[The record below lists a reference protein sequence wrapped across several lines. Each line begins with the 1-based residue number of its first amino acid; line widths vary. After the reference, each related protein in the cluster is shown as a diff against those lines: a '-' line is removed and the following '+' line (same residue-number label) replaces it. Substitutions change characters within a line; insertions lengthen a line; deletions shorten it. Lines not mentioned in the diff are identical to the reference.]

1 MLNISVTIPDPEA
14 DGKYVPL
21 AKDQC
26 RKFAREFAGVYISRS
41 FVLGTATIL
50 MEVWTPTQARITIRS
65 APPYMES
72 GIQDLLSF
80 MAGEEPT
87 YLAAKVMFTPRVE
100 ALTAK
105 RTQYVLNATGRRVT
119 SGADSWSGA
128 GGEASA
134 KLKTISAPIGTQGN
148 TKTFTKDVPTYFE
161 PTKILG
167 HKLMRARFPPSLF
180 TGKLQLYV
188 QALYG
193 SDRDDYRQSIY
204 DRFEVNTGSFTV
216 WKGPEPNPEFVPQ
229 PIYVELNYGY
239 PTTGLFTVGDGT
251 YLMVH
256 IGIDGVTYRKMMPR
270 ETAHVHSAEHEAHL
284 LVDLVPSSV
293 VKTATGEGIG
303 ASAGYPIYYGWHFN
317 KSGHEA
323 MVVLGQSESIA
334 GVRTYDFSPTTA
346 SGLRLTH
353 YKMSLTYDKE
363 KKQLSFSIAGV
374 EAGLHLPTVQNKVF
388 FPASGR
394 NGMELL
400 ITSGVSSLNC
410 YAELGPTPIYCYY
423 DEADA
428 PVVVRV
434 SNGSV
439 KYVNGYETGADT
451 HNGEAALTGS
461 LTVTTGAWYSSTFPG
476 SYLTGAAKVE
486 SAKFSFGESSR
497 FSPGV
502 TAHQS
507 FILGDADPIRFR
519 VPDPPGHNTNTRGVY
534 VTRLASGT
542 GPEGLGSQANQVI
555 KSGEADSCVAVLAI
569 PFGDAS
575 AVIAGQQR
583 RVFGTFDNRV
593 DRYLGN
599 NVTHTSD
606 WYEQFPLSPCPWN
619 GPGGGLLL
627 FSPRPEFLGP
637 DVRFKTNGDNSISAS
652 LTLYCRAGAIPLS
665 NYSVSSVDPSEGFAA
680 RPYQSLFEPSVI
692 SSPAYGRLMRVSSS
706 YFGAVRHDACFNDS
720 LISGFEGGWPVG
732 ADTPVGWA

>member
-161 PTKILG
+161 PTKILR
-167 HKLMRARFPPSLF
+167 HKLMRDRFPPSLF

-229 PIYVELNYGY
+229 PIYVELTYGY

-270 ETAHVHSAEHEAHL
+270 GTAHVHSAEHEAHL
-284 LVDLVPSSV
+284 LADLVPSSV
-293 VKTATGEGIG
+293 VNTATGEGLG
-303 ASAGYPIYYGWHFN
+303 AGYPIYYGWHFN

-353 YKMSLTYDKE
+353 YKMSLTYDRE
-363 KKQLSFSIAGV
+363 KKQLSFSIAAV

-388 FPASGR
+388 FPATGR

-423 DEADA
+423 DEADV

-439 KYVNGYETGADT
+439 KYVAGYETGADT
-451 HNGEAALTGS
+451 HNGAEGLTGS
-461 LTVTTGAWYSSTFPG
+461 PTVTTGAWYSESFPG
-476 SYLTGAAKVE
+476 SYLEGASKVE
-486 SAKFSFGESSR
+486 SAKFSFGQPGR
-497 FSPGV
+497 FSPGN
-502 TAHQS
+502 TTHQS
-507 FILGDADPIRFR
+507 TSLGPGRTVNFLFGS
-519 VPDPPGHNTNTRGVY
+519 PPRNVY
-534 VTRLASGT
+534 VTYLATGL
-542 GPEGLGSQANQVI
+542 GPEGLGSQYNIVI
-555 KSGEADSCVAVLAI
+555 KTGESDSCVAVLAI

-575 AVIAGQQR
+575 AVIAGQQKKIG
-583 RVFGTFDNRV
+583 GTFGG
-593 DRYLGN
+593 RYEYAFGN
-599 NVTHTSD
+599 NIVLSTD
-606 WYEQFPLSPCPWN
+606 WYEAFPQSPPLWN
-619 GPGGGLLL
+619 GVGGGTL
-627 FSPRPEFLGP
+627 SWGARPEFLGP

-665 NYSVSSVDPSEGFAA
+665 SHTGSSVDPSEGFAA